1 MRHGFNNYSD
11 MRQDYFLNLKC
22 DMIIGGMGTL
32 RQGPN
37 YSDQSEKKVLACKV
51 VSKDLRG
58 SWR

>member
-1 MRHGFNNYSD
+1 MQHWHFLKSTGD
-11 MRQDYFLNLKC
+11 MGN
-22 DMIIGGMGTL
+22 L

-37 YSDQSEKKVLACKV
+37 YSDQGEKKVLACKV